1 MKRAILVA
9 GITMMLIGS
18 VSAMEP
24 VTLNG
29 KMDKLDSA
37 VFGGVQN
44 GSLIHRVDAVDS
56 VIYGK
61 SRKGDGLD
69 ERVSNL
75 YSEVIHDDE
84 GETPSLGTRANALEY
99 YITDGIKQTS
109 LEERVQDMESTVFG
123 AAKTGPL
130 NKRINELEKE
140 VYGNRHFAM
149 QNIELPANTV
159 FKIALNED
167 VGTKTNEEGDSVS
180 FTVEEDVVVGNVLV
194 LPKGAQGSGVVT
206 KVVKPRSFGRS
217 GSLDIAFDQV
227 FSIDEEE
234 IPTVLGPEA
243 REKLKME
250 AAAVGASA
258 VGALALGPI
267 GLVGGFFV
275 KGKDVEMPAGSTLYI
290 QTKETVQ
297 TRGMVMVPG
306 EPELILNE
314 KVSSSAKQEDA
325 KKDTKTLNET
335 EVINLS
341 KDEKGVVKVKNAGKM
356 VSENNKAVSANNKD
370 EKTEE
375 NIKKDSSKENKKES
389 KTLKDDDDIS
399 MVIVRN
405 D

>member
-1 MKRAILVA
+1 
-9 GITMMLIGS
+9 
-18 VSAMEP
+18 
-24 VTLNG
+24 
-29 KMDKLDSA
+29 
-37 VFGGVQN
+37 
-44 GSLIHRVDAVDS
+44 
-56 VIYGK
+56 
-61 SRKGDGLD
+61 
-69 ERVSNL
+69 
-75 YSEVIHDDE
+75 
-84 GETPSLGTRANALEY
+84 
-99 YITDGIKQTS
+99 
-109 LEERVQDMESTVFG
+109 
-123 AAKTGPL
+123 
-130 NKRINELEKE
+130 
-140 VYGNRHFAM
+140 M

-290 QTKETVQ
+290 QTKEAVQ

-325 KKDTKTLNET
+325 KKDTKTSNET

-341 KDEKGVVKVKNAGKM
+341 KDEKGVVKVKDTEKT

-389 KTLKDDDDIS
+389 KTLKDADDIS

-405 D
+405 E

>member
-1 MKRAILVA
+1 
-9 GITMMLIGS
+9 
-18 VSAMEP
+18 
-24 VTLNG
+24 
-29 KMDKLDSA
+29 
-37 VFGGVQN
+37 
-44 GSLIHRVDAVDS
+44 
-56 VIYGK
+56 
-61 SRKGDGLD
+61 
-69 ERVSNL
+69 
-75 YSEVIHDDE
+75 
-84 GETPSLGTRANALEY
+84 
-99 YITDGIKQTS
+99 
-109 LEERVQDMESTVFG
+109 
-123 AAKTGPL
+123 
-130 NKRINELEKE
+130 
-140 VYGNRHFAM
+140 M

-243 REKLKME
+243 REKIKME

-290 QTKETVQ
+290 QTKEAVQ

-314 KVSSSAKQEDA
+314 KVR
-325 KKDTKTLNET
+325 
-335 EVINLS
+335 NLS
-341 KDEKGVVKVKNAGKM
+341 KDEKGVVKVKDTEKT
-356 VSENNKAVSANNKD
+356 VSENNKAVSANKKD

-375 NIKKDSSKENKKES
+375 NVKKDSSKESKKES
-389 KTLKDDDDIS
+389 KTLKDDDDVS

-405 D
+405 E

>member
-1 MKRAILVA
+1 
-9 GITMMLIGS
+9 
-18 VSAMEP
+18 
-24 VTLNG
+24 
-29 KMDKLDSA
+29 
-37 VFGGVQN
+37 
-44 GSLIHRVDAVDS
+44 
-56 VIYGK
+56 
-61 SRKGDGLD
+61 
-69 ERVSNL
+69 
-75 YSEVIHDDE
+75 
-84 GETPSLGTRANALEY
+84 
-99 YITDGIKQTS
+99 
-109 LEERVQDMESTVFG
+109 
-123 AAKTGPL
+123 
-130 NKRINELEKE
+130 
-140 VYGNRHFAM
+140 
-149 QNIELPANTV
+149 
-159 FKIALNED
+159 
-167 VGTKTNEEGDSVS
+167 
-180 FTVEEDVVVGNVLV
+180 
-194 LPKGAQGSGVVT
+194 
-206 KVVKPRSFGRS
+206 
-217 GSLDIAFDQV
+217 
-227 FSIDEEE
+227 E

-341 KDEKGVVKVKNAGKM
+341 KDEKGVVKVKNAGKT

-389 KTLKDDDDIS
+389 KTLKDADDIS

-405 D
+405 E